1 MAMCKKCGERK
12 RRWPRSCSRCRS
24 ESDRA
29 EAASDAAE
37 LAVEAGLL
45 GWIGRGVTG
54 VVRLVLRVL
63 D

>member
-1 MAMCKKCGERK
+1 MATCKKCGAQK

-29 EAASDAAE
+29 DTAADAAE
-37 LAVEAGLL
+37 LAVEVGLL
-45 GWIGRGVTG
+45 RWIGQGVTG
-54 VVRLVLRVL
+54 VVRLLLRTL